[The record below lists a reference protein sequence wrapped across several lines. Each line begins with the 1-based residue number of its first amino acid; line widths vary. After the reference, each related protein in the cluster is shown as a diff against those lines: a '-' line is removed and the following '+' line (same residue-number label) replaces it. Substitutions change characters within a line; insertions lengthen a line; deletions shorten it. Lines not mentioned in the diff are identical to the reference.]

1 MGSDFRPRSCFFEGE
16 IQNSERPAGVKTT
29 RMDTLILALAI
40 RQHEKY
46 GEHELMQLAEIT
58 IRNAEVLPALTKTGV
73 DG

>member
-1 MGSDFRPRSCFFEGE
+1 MPPKQSKKTRTKQKPT
-16 IQNSERPAGVKTT
+16 GVKTT